1 VKLIQNKTQEM
12 LDDKSDIN
20 LYGATNNQEF
30 LAVASEYFFE
40 RPQLLERKHPELY
53 KRLRDV
59 FKQDLARLPKAGQP
73 LPRIIGRNDN
83 CPCGSGKKYK
93 KCCMPH
99 E

>member
-1 VKLIQNKTQEM
+1 M
-12 LDDKSDIN
+12 LGGKSDIN
-20 LYGATNNQEF
+20 VYGATNNQEF

-53 KRLRDV
+53 KILSDV

-73 LPRIIGRNDN
+73 LPRIIGRNDA